1 MNVTLNP
8 IGRVAP
14 FRETIADNEC
24 CKKSSPFWGALRS
37 FFTRRI
43 YNERLRIP

>member
-24 CKKSSPFWGALRS
+24 CKKSSPLGSLVK
-37 FFTRRI
+37 FF
-43 YNERLRIP
+43 YQAYLQ